1 MADLA
6 VYTQKVFEKLTRS
19 YRYYFTVMAYNFMA
33 IFDTYL
39 INSAI

>member
-6 VYTQKVFEKLTRS
+6 VYTQKVFEKLTR
-19 YRYYFTVMAYNFMA
+19 FTVMAYDFMD

>member
-6 VYTQKVFEKLTRS
+6 VYTQKVFEKLT
-19 YRYYFTVMAYNFMA
+19 YRYSFTVMAYDFMA